1 MSHSGLRLGLTGHR
15 GVLGT
20 CLQREN
26 PAAEWINFPGDI
38 RNYDEV
44 RDWVRASLPLDG
56 LLHLA
61 AMVPVG
67 KVEAQPQAAFQTN
80 VGGACHIL
88 EAIRE
93 TTKEGGSPP
102 WIFLG
107 STSHVYA
114 SADKGL
120 TEDAEIRPISLY
132 GFTKWQAEEL
142 GMMYASKYNMPI
154 CIGRIFSYS
163 SALQPSSYFIPSL
176 IEKIKTAPR
185 NATLEIPGL
194 NGARDFVST
203 RQINQAIELLR
214 QKKIVGPVNIG
225 TGTPVKLMDI
235 ALAVRAKLNR
245 EDIQIIALEAGT
257 ATLYADAS
265 RLEAAGLR
273 LEPEIDFLV
282 DEVLAAQKGA

>member
-1 MSHSGLRLGLTGHR
+1 MAAPRPRIGLTGHR

-26 PAAEWINFPGDI
+26 SAVEWVNFPGDI
-38 RNYDEV
+38 RNYEEV
-44 RDWVRASLPLDG
+44 RAWVQASLPLDG

-93 TTKEGGSPP
+93 TVGASTCP

-114 SADKGL
+114 SSDQRLA
-120 TEDAEIRPISLY
+120 EDAEIRPISLY

-142 GMMYASKYNMPI
+142 GMMYASKYQMPI
-154 CIGRIFSYS
+154 CLGRIFSYS

-176 IEKIKTAPR
+176 IEKIKTSPQG
-185 NATLEIPGL
+185 ATLEIPGL
-194 NGARDFVST
+194 KGFRDFVST
-203 RQINQAIELLR
+203 RQINQAIEFLR
-214 QKKIVGPVNIG
+214 QKRMVGPVNIG
-225 TGTPVKLMDI
+225 TGTAVRLMDI
-235 ALAVRAKLNR
+235 ALTIRAKLGR
-245 EDIQIIALEAGT
+245 DDIKIVALDAGT
-257 ATLYADAS
+257 ATLCANPS

-282 DEVLAAQKGA
+282 DEVLAAKNKA